1 MSYRRQA
8 RVSENTWILVA
19 DRAKAT
25 IYQSIWPE
33 LEYYRK
39 VEEIRHPQGAA
50 QQEEIGRARP
60 GRMLGAGSV
69 RSIGEPPTD
78 FRHRTAQEIALLVI
92 ERLQQGR
99 MNNEFGR
106 LIIVA
111 PALMLGVLR
120 DRMPAPLAKTVVM
133 TVNKHLV
140 DVPVQELME
149 HVDEARLHLVK
160 TSIPS
165 VST

>member
-39 VEEIRHPQGAA
+39 LQEFEHPGGVARREMA
-50 QQEEIGRARP
+50 GRDRP
-60 GRMLGAGSV
+60 GRLAGAGAV
-69 RSIGEPPTD
+69 RPVGGPPPD
-78 FRHRTAQEIALLVI
+78 YRHRSARELALPII

-106 LIIVA
+106 LVIVA

-120 DRMPAPLAKTVVM
+120 DRMPAPLAKTVIL
-133 TVNKHLV
+133 TLSKHLV
-140 DVPVQELME
+140 DAPVRELMGQ
-149 HVDEARLHLVK
+149 VDDALMLRDETELIQQTA
-160 TSIPS
+160 
-165 VST
+165 

>member
-19 DRAKAT
+19 DRAKAV

-39 VEEIRHPQGAA
+39 IQEFEHPEGAA
-50 QQEEIGRARP
+50 RREEIGRDRP
-60 GRMLGAGSV
+60 GRLAGAGVV
-69 RSIGEPPTD
+69 RTVGEPTN
-78 FRHRTAQEIALLVI
+78 FRHRSAQELALPLI

-106 LIIVA
+106 LVIVA

-120 DRMPAPLAKTVVM
+120 ARMPAPLAKTVVL
-133 TVNKHLV
+133 TLRKHLL
-140 DVPVQELME
+140 DVPVRELMSQ
-149 HVDEARLHLVK
+149 VDDALAFQDEVEEARQ
-160 TSIPS
+160 TA
-165 VST
+165 